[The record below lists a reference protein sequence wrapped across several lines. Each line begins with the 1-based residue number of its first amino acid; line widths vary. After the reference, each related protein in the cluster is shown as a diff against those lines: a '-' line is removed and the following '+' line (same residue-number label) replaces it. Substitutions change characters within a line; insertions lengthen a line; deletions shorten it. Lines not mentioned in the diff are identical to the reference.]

1 MSMSPNSTAP
11 VSLIPALEWAPII
24 GGAIAAAAIS
34 FVLLTFGAA
43 IGLTLTSPWPNAGAS
58 ALAVAI
64 VVGLW
69 AVAVQ
74 ASSFAA
80 GGYLA
85 GRMRTAR
92 SESMLP
98 EGRFRDGAH
107 GFLVWGLGVVFGAV
121 LLGLTGLSAL
131 KTTAQSTALVAGG
144 AASGAAAKGTENA
157 LATGPV
163 DYAVDYIYRPA
174 PSTGTAPA
182 SATTAPAPVGATATE
197 QTAAPSPARSST
209 TTSPSQEDRAE
220 VARIF
225 TQTIRNQ
232 ELTGRERDYLT
243 QVVVRRT
250 GMPEADA
257 QKRVDEAVNEAKN
270 LEIKARAAADKARK
284 AALISGFL
292 AAASL
297 LLGAAAASAGASLGG
312 RHRDEGDALFFGRR
326 FW

>member
-1 MSMSPNSTAP
+1 MAVSQNSVTP
-11 VSLIPALEWAPII
+11 VSVIPALEWAPII

-43 IGLTLTSPWPNAGAS
+43 VGLTLTSPWPNAGAS
-58 ALAVAI
+58 AVAVAI

-69 AVAVQ
+69 AMAVQ
-74 ASSFAA
+74 VGSFAA

-92 SESMLP
+92 SESVLP
-98 EGRFRDGAH
+98 EGRFRDGTH

-131 KTTAQSTALVAGG
+131 KTTVQSTALVASG
-144 AASGAAAKGTENA
+144 AASGAASKGTENA

-174 PSTGTAPA
+174 PTTTA
-182 SATTAPAPVGATATE
+182 SATTTAPA
-197 QTAAPSPARSST
+197 AAPASSMTSQPSST
-209 TTSPSQEDRAE
+209 AQSPSGEDRAE

-232 ELTGRERDYLT
+232 ELTVRERDYLT

-250 GMPEADA
+250 GMPEAEA

-297 LLGAAAASAGASLGG
+297 LLGAAAASAGASPGG

>member
-1 MSMSPNSTAP
+1 MSMTQTSPVATTSA
-11 VSLIPALEWAPII
+11 LRALEWAPVI

-43 IGLTLTSPWPNAGAS
+43 IGLTMTSPWPNAGVS
-58 ALAVAI
+58 AVTIAI

-69 AVAVQ
+69 AMLVQ
-74 ASSFAA
+74 AGSFAA

-85 GRMRTAR
+85 GRLRTAPLD
-92 SESMLP
+92 STVP
-98 EGRFRDGAH
+98 EGQFRDGAH
-107 GFLVWGLGVVFGAV
+107 GFLAWGLGVVFGAA

-131 KTTAQSTALVAGG
+131 KTTAQSTAMVAGG

-163 DYAVDYIYRPA
+163 DYAVDYVFRPG
-174 PSTGTAPA
+174 PETAPP
-182 SATTAPAPVGATATE
+182 SGGTTPEQAPAPAMSRTSNAT
-197 QTAAPSPARSST
+197 QSPSP
-209 TTSPSQEDRAE
+209 EDRAE

-243 QVVVRRT
+243 HVVVRRT
-250 GMPEADA
+250 GMPQADA

-270 LEIKARAAADKARK
+270 LEIKAREAADKARK
-284 AALISGFL
+284 AALIAGFL

-297 LLGAAAASAGASLGG
+297 LLSAAAASAGASLGG
-312 RHRDEGDALFFGRR
+312 RHRDEGDAKFFGRR

>member
-1 MSMSPNSTAP
+1 MSLSQTSPGTTS
-11 VSLIPALEWAPII
+11 VIPALEWAPII

-43 IGLTLTSPWPNAGAS
+43 VGLTLTSPWPNAGAS
-58 ALAVAI
+58 AVAVAI
-64 VVGLW
+64 VVGFW
-69 AVAVQ
+69 AMVVQ
-74 ASSFAA
+74 AGSFAA

-92 SESMLP
+92 MESSLP
-98 EGRFRDGAH
+98 EGQFRDGAH
-107 GFLVWGLGVVFGAV
+107 GFLVWGLGVVFGAA

-144 AASGAAAKGTENA
+144 AASGVAAKGTENA

-163 DYAVDYIYRPA
+163 DYAVDYVFRPA
-174 PSTGTAPA
+174 GTAPA
-182 SATTAPAPVGATATE
+182 
-197 QTAAPSPARSST
+197 QTAAPAAGSAAAPADQMPAPAVTARTSVAT
-209 TTSPSQEDRAE
+209 QSPSSEDRAE

-232 ELTGRERDYLT
+232 ELTARERDYLT

-284 AALISGFL
+284 AALIAGFL
-292 AAASL
+292 AAVSL
-297 LLGAAAASAGASLGG
+297 LLGAAAAAAGASLGG